1 MGDNKELKV
10 QGVRF
15 ARSLQTLVKMVNM
28 FSVDHK
34 SATDMLRRS
43 YDLLNPLVK
52 HMKFL
57 TVGFVEQRVLLNN
70 ILTTEDS
77 LKGLENEFLKRG
89 IGAVS
94 FDAGITLAA
103 FRTAIAAI
111 ATNPKVIEQQGGLMP
126 FLETRQLEF
135 VRVFPAVKNEVRNE
149 DGDTVLE
156 MGSEEYL
163 ISKALSNLTPAP
175 SQGVESMLAHLQF
188 GSSEVG
194 VGAGGGGGSGVG
206 IGVGRGDGFGSGGNG
221 GSGPFLGGAGS
232 GAHGSSGGG
241 GPFPGGAHRSGAHES
256 RAGTAGGYLDR
267 LQEAAELKFESSLS
281 NPREDPQDAYA
292 ELGKIIKRLRP
303 DTVLSNLVGAAEAGA
318 AKEEV
323 TAEVFEE
330 TALRWALKRLA
341 GTPVGEDS
349 IVVEEQVFRVLMRS
363 LQATHAA
370 SRLAQK
376 LSQFAKDYA
385 LPKQTLDRMHEEIRW
400 LSLTPQAKL
409 RQLLALEHFNASEFR
424 RAMDLIKDLM
434 RQSNADEAVA
444 LAIQY
449 FSIFE
454 DHSAIRVEEVGRIP
468 ELLRALS
475 GVQTEFW
482 AMAEERLAQALV
494 VDELNQLIHMQVV
507 NALVALARIGGTYE
521 DFALVQKIGSVLEKS
536 AHRDAMK
543 HASCCRAALALI
555 LQPSAVDRIVEI
567 YLEKKNDSDWTRTAT
582 ALLRWADAPCVERVF
597 ARLDKEPL
605 AGNRL
610 SMIRL
615 LARVGPAGLAAG
627 RERLKSPEW
636 YVVRNACK
644 LLAELK
650 DPELLNE
657 LLPVFQHDDERVLK
671 AALQAVKESRLPQ
684 RKTVLAKVLPLLPQT
699 LLEDAVGELVFQ
711 PDAEILPF
719 LEQCFDASTRRARSI
734 TNVVQV
740 IAAIPQ
746 APAAEALARIA
757 INANVDET
765 TRNAARQALRRRT
778 AQQGSKTD

>member
-1 MGDNKELKV
+1 MADNKELKA

-28 FSVDHK
+28 FGVDHK
-34 SATDMLRRS
+34 SAADMLRRS

-52 HMKFL
+52 RMRFL
-57 TVGFVEQRVLLNN
+57 TIGFVERRVLVNN

-103 FRTAIAAI
+103 FRAASAAIAA
-111 ATNPKVIEQQGGLMP
+111 NPKVIEEQGGLMP
-126 FLETRQLEF
+126 FLEARQLEF
-135 VRVFPAVKNEVRNE
+135 VRVFPAVKNEQRNE

-163 ISKALSNLTPAP
+163 ISKALSNLTPSA
-175 SQGVESMLAHLQF
+175 SQGVEAMLGQLQL

-194 VGAGGGGGSGVG
+194 VGAGSGGGNGDGVGVGVGSGYGTGGNGGGSG
-206 IGVGRGDGFGSGGNG
+206 
-221 GSGPFLGGAGS
+221 GPFVGGT
-232 GAHGSSGGG
+232 GGG
-241 GPFPGGAHRSGAHES
+241 GPFPGGSSAHGSSAG
-256 RAGTAGGYLDR
+256 RAGPGGGYLSK

-292 ELGKIIKRLRP
+292 ELGKILKRLRP
-303 DTVLSNLVGAAEAGA
+303 DAVLSNLAGAAEAGA

-376 LSQFAKDYA
+376 LSQFAKEYA
-385 LPKQTLDRMHEEIRW
+385 LPKQTLERMHEEIRW
-400 LSLTPQAKL
+400 LNLTPQAKL

-424 RAMDLIKDLM
+424 RAMELIKDLI
-434 RQSNADEAVA
+434 RQGNADEAVA

-454 DHSAIRVEEVGRIP
+454 DHRAIRVEEVGRIP
-468 ELLRALS
+468 ELLRAFS
-475 GVQTEFW
+475 GVQDEFW

-494 VDELNQLIHMQVV
+494 SDDLNQLIHVQVV
-507 NALVALARIGGTYE
+507 NALVALARIGATYE
-521 DFALVQKIGSVLEKS
+521 DFAVVHKVGSVLEKS
-536 AHRDAMK
+536 ARRDATK
-543 HASCCRAALALI
+543 HASCCRGALALV
-555 LQPSAVDRIVEI
+555 LQASAVDRIVEI
-567 YLEKKNDSDWTRTAT
+567 YLEKKNDSGWTRTAT
-582 ALLRWADAPCVERVF
+582 SLLRWADASCVERVF
-597 ARLDKEPL
+597 TRLDKEPL
-605 AGNRL
+605 AANRL
-610 SMIRL
+610 AMIRL
-615 LARVGPAGLAAG
+615 LARVGPSGLAAG

-650 DPELLNE
+650 DPELLDQ

-671 AALQAVKESRLPQ
+671 AAFQAVKESRLPQ
-684 RKTVLAKVLPLLPQT
+684 RKTVLAKILPLLPQT
-699 LLEDAVGELVFQ
+699 LLEDAVGELAFQ

-719 LEQCFDASTRRARSI
+719 LEQCFDAQTRRARSI
-734 TNVVQV
+734 TSVVHV

-757 INANVDET
+757 TNGKLDET
-765 TRNAARQALRRRT
+765 TRKAARQALQRRN
-778 AQQGSKTD
+778 SK